1 MNLRKTILSST
12 VAFVV
17 LLAGGMLLAQPSS
30 NGLVIKDVKKGTG
43 KEAFNGSNVT
53 VHYTG
58 WLTNG
63 KKFDSSKDRGV
74 PFHFDLGAGQVIK
87 GWDKGVQGMKEGG
100 VRKLTIPPE
109 LGYGANGAGSIPP
122 NSTLIFEVEL
132 LKVY

>member
-1 MNLRKTILSST
+1 MNLKRIYILSAILIS
-12 VAFVV
+12 AFVLSLSV
-17 LLAGGMLLAQPSS
+17 FAQGQ
-30 NGLVIKDVKKGTG
+30 NGLVIKDIKKGTG

-63 KKFDSSKDRGV
+63 KKFDSSKDRGT
-74 PFHFDLGAGQVIK
+74 PFRFDLGAGQVIR

-100 VRKLTIPPE
+100 IRKLTIPPE
-109 LGYGANGAGSIPP
+109 LGYGSSGAGTIPP

>member
-1 MNLRKTILSST
+1 MNLKRIYILTAILIS
-12 VAFVV
+12 AFVLSLNV
-17 LLAGGMLLAQPSS
+17 FAQAQ
-30 NGLVIKDVKKGTG
+30 NGLVIKDIKKGTG

-63 KKFDSSKDRGV
+63 KKFDSSKDRGT
-74 PFHFDLGAGQVIK
+74 PFRFDLGAGQVIR

-100 VRKLTIPPE
+100 IRKLTIPPE
-109 LGYGANGAGSIPP
+109 MGYGSSGAGTIPP

>member
-1 MNLRKTILSST
+1 MNIKRIYILTAILIS
-12 VAFVV
+12 AFVLSLGV
-17 LLAGGMLLAQPSS
+17 FAQ
-30 NGLVIKDVKKGTG
+30 NGLVIKDIKKGTG

-63 KKFDSSKDRGV
+63 KKFDSSKDRGT
-74 PFHFDLGAGQVIK
+74 PFRFDLGAGQVIR

-109 LGYGANGAGSIPP
+109 LGYGSAGAGGSIPP

>member
-1 MNLRKTILSST
+1 MYILTAILIS
-12 VAFVV
+12 AFVLSLGV
-17 LLAGGMLLAQPSS
+17 FAQ
-30 NGLVIKDVKKGTG
+30 NGLVIKDIKKGTG

-63 KKFDSSKDRGV
+63 KKFDSSKDRGT
-74 PFHFDLGAGQVIK
+74 PFRFDLGAGQVIR

-109 LGYGANGAGSIPP
+109 MGYGSSGAGTIPP

>member
-1 MNLRKTILSST
+1 M
-12 VAFVV
+12 
-17 LLAGGMLLAQPSS
+17 AGGIALAQPSS
-30 NGLVIKDVKKGTG
+30 SGLVIKEIKKGTG

-100 VRKLTIPPE
+100 IRKLTIPPE
-109 LGYGANGAGSIPP
+109 LGYGVNGAGSIPP

>member
-1 MNLRKTILSST
+1 MNIKRIYILTAILIS
-12 VAFVV
+12 AFVLSLGV
-17 LLAGGMLLAQPSS
+17 FAQG
-30 NGLVIKDVKKGTG
+30 NGLVIKDIKKGTG

-63 KKFDSSKDRGV
+63 KKFDSSKDRGT
-74 PFHFDLGAGQVIK
+74 PFRFDLGAGQVIR

-109 LGYGANGAGSIPP
+109 MGYGSSGAGTIPP

>member
-1 MNLRKTILSST
+1 MNLKRIHILIAILIS
-12 VAFVV
+12 AFVLSLGV
-17 LLAGGMLLAQPSS
+17 FAQG
-30 NGLVIKDVKKGTG
+30 NGLVIKDIKKGTG

-63 KKFDSSKDRGV
+63 KKFDSSKDRGT
-74 PFHFDLGAGQVIK
+74 PFRFDLGAGQVIR

-100 VRKLTIPPE
+100 IRKLTIPPE
-109 LGYGANGAGSIPP
+109 MGYGSSGAGTIPP

-132 LKVY
+132 IKVY

>member
-1 MNLRKTILSST
+1 MNLKRIHILTAILIS
-12 VAFVV
+12 AFVLSLGV
-17 LLAGGMLLAQPSS
+17 FAQGS
-30 NGLVIKDVKKGTG
+30 GLVIKDIKKGTG

-63 KKFDSSKDRGV
+63 KKFDSSKDRGT
-74 PFHFDLGAGQVIK
+74 PFRFDLGAGQVIR

-109 LGYGANGAGSIPP
+109 MGYGSSGAGTIPP

>member
-1 MNLRKTILSST
+1 MNLKRIYILTAILIS
-12 VAFVV
+12 AFV
-17 LLAGGMLLAQPSS
+17 LSLGLSAQS
-30 NGLVIKDVKKGTG
+30 NGLVIKDIKKGTG

-63 KKFDSSKDRGV
+63 KKFDSSKDRGT
-74 PFHFDLGAGQVIK
+74 PFRFDLGAGQVIR

-109 LGYGANGAGSIPP
+109 LGYGSSGAGTIPP

-132 LKVY
+132 IKVY

>member
-1 MNLRKTILSST
+1 MNLKRNYILTAILIS
-12 VAFVV
+12 AFVLSLGV
-17 LLAGGMLLAQPSS
+17 FAQ
-30 NGLVIKDVKKGTG
+30 NGLVIKDIKKGTG

-63 KKFDSSKDRGV
+63 KKFDSSKDRGT
-74 PFHFDLGAGQVIK
+74 PFRFDLGAGQVIR

-109 LGYGANGAGSIPP
+109 MGYGSSGAGTIPP

>member
-1 MNLRKTILSST
+1 MNLKRIYILTAILIS
-12 VAFVV
+12 AFVLSLGV
-17 LLAGGMLLAQPSS
+17 FAQG
-30 NGLVIKDVKKGTG
+30 NGLVIKDIKKGTG

-63 KKFDSSKDRGV
+63 KKFDSSKDRGT
-74 PFHFDLGAGQVIK
+74 PFRFDLGAGQVIR

-109 LGYGANGAGSIPP
+109 MGYGSSGAGTIPP

>member
-1 MNLRKTILSST
+1 MYILTAILIS
-12 VAFVV
+12 AFVLSLGV
-17 LLAGGMLLAQPSS
+17 FAQG
-30 NGLVIKDVKKGTG
+30 NGLVIKDIKKGTG

-63 KKFDSSKDRGV
+63 KKFDSSKDRGT
-74 PFHFDLGAGQVIK
+74 PFRFDLGAGQVIR

-109 LGYGANGAGSIPP
+109 MGYGSSGAGTIPP

>member
-1 MNLRKTILSST
+1 MNLKRIYILTAILIS
-12 VAFVV
+12 AFVLSLGV
-17 LLAGGMLLAQPSS
+17 FAQ
-30 NGLVIKDVKKGTG
+30 NGLVIKDIKKGTG

-63 KKFDSSKDRGV
+63 KKFDSSKDRGT
-74 PFHFDLGAGQVIK
+74 PFRFDLGAGQVIR

-109 LGYGANGAGSIPP
+109 MGYGSSGAGTIPP